1 MKKHVGFWMLCVI
14 FLSTLF
20 LGFGYASFSA
30 VLPIFGTEDLSP
42 PDHPYISSITPEY
55 SGGVSVTGKSGTL
68 MMTQVLSQGT
78 ATFRVT
84 VVNPTRD
91 TYVYERVIDGA
102 ETGVEGVYTGTAIT
116 YMVEGISLHG

>member
-1 MKKHVGFWMLCVI
+1 MLCVI

-20 LGFGYASFSA
+20 LGFGYASFST
-30 VLPIFGTEDLSP
+30 VLPIHGTEDLSP
-42 PDHPYISSITPEY
+42 PDRPYISSIEPGY

-116 YMVEGISLHG
+116 LYGGGDLLHG